1 MPKTDIVK
9 LLKEGQ
15 TIQIHPQGNSMMPF
29 IYPDRDEV
37 VISPD
42 TNDLRKYDIVLYR
55 SKETGYLTLHRIIR
69 IENNTIY
76 VCGDNQT
83 RLEPIGKEQIIGI
96 VIEIIRNGKHINTD
110 SIAYRTAAALY
121 VNNKQPINKLRAL
134 LKR

>member
-29 IYPDRDEV
+29 IYPGRDEV
-37 VISPD
+37 VISPV
-42 TNDLRKYDIVLYR
+42 TSDLRKYDIVLYR

-69 IENNTIY
+69 IENDAIY

-83 RLEPIGKEQIIGI
+83 RLEPIGKDQIIGI
-96 VIEIIRNGKHINTD
+96 VIEIIRNGKHIKTD
-110 SIAYRTAAALY
+110 SMTYRTAVALY
-121 VNNKQPINKLRAL
+121 VNNKQPISKLRAL
-134 LKR
+134 L

>member
-15 TIQIHPQGNSMMPF
+15 TIQIHPQGNSMLPF
-29 IYPDRDEV
+29 IYPGRDEV

-42 TNDLRKYDIVLYR
+42 TSELRKHDIVLYR

-69 IENNTIY
+69 VENDTIY

-83 RLEPIGKEQIIGI
+83 RLEPIGNEQIIGI

-121 VNNKQPINKLRAL
+121 VNNKQTISKLRAL
-134 LKR
+134 VKR